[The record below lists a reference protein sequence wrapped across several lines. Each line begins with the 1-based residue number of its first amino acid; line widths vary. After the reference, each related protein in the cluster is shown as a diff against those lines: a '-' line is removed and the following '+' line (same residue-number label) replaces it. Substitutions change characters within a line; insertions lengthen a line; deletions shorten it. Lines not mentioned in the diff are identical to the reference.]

1 MERDESESGLHMRVV
16 VDYDQCESNGKCE
29 EILPQVFQV
38 AEEDDRLRLLQERP
52 GEELRAQVEEAVK
65 RCPKMALSLEDE

>member
-1 MERDESESGLHMRVV
+1 MRVV

>member
-1 MERDESESGLHMRVV
+1 MRVV
-16 VDYDQCESNGKCE
+16 VDYDQCESNAKCE

-38 AEEDDRLRLLQERP
+38 SEEDDRLRLLQERP

-65 RCPKMALSLEDE
+65 RCPKMALSVLEE